1 MRKNSS
7 ALGGWQVM
15 SGEPLVLTTLCFW
28 YKKMMNLYQN
38 DNLFVLY
45 QMTRLVQKESVFVPK
60 RL

>member
-1 MRKNSS
+1 
-7 ALGGWQVM
+7 M
-15 SGEPLVLTTLCFW
+15 SGEPFVLTTLCFW